1 MTTGAGSLIPG
12 EDENDD
18 PGVET
23 GAGLETT
30 GTGVMVGVVA
40 GGVMPVAGVEMAG
53 TGTGAGAE
61 ADGLNPAET
70 APGFAPV
77 GSGVLVKE
85 AGLAGTAAGA
95 AGAGFASV

>member
-61 ADGLNPAET
+61 AGGLDTAAA
-70 APGFAPV
+70 APGFVAV

-85 AGLAGTAAGA
+85 AGLAGWAAGA
-95 AGAGFASV
+95 MAGAP